1 MRFSIASILA
11 ASPVLLSSLVSA
23 QTYSE
28 CNPMLRRDC
37 PADPALSGTY
47 AHIYGGE
54 ASSFKYL
61 AGKDMVK
68 YGSSDGAHFRVEK
81 SKDSPTIVS
90 NFYIMWGKFEVT
102 MKAAPGAGIVSS
114 IVLQSDDL
122 DEIDWE
128 WLGGKPD
135 EAQSNYFGKGNT
147 ATYDRGAFH
156 TVDSQATFHKYGL
169 NWTAEKLEWLIDDV
183 VVRTLTPAMVKGDYY
198 PQTPMTARI
207 GIWSGG
213 DSDNEPGVIAW
224 SGGPT
229 NYKEGPFDMIVKK
242 IYVQDY
248 SSGKEYRYTDQSGS
262 ADSIEAVGGEIGA
275 GPQSGAGNAATATGS
290 PSAYNAPSNS
300 GRLPSSTS
308 KSEATSG
315 ASGNNADSSESTHN
329 SASPSSSSSSS
340 AGANGAAYIATGGS
354 SSGSS
359 ETYTGA
365 ASSTMAVK
373 TAGLALAAAGLIVGW
388 IL

>member
-11 ASPVLLSSLVSA
+11 VSPALLSSLVSA

-37 PADPALSGTY
+37 PANPALSGTY

-262 ADSIEAVGGEIGA
+262 ANSIEAVGGEIGA

-308 KSEATSG
+308 KI
-315 ASGNNADSSESTHN
+315 H
-329 SASPSSSSSSS
+329 PQL
-340 AGANGAAYIATGGS
+340 
-354 SSGSS
+354 
-359 ETYTGA
+359 
-365 ASSTMAVK
+365 
-373 TAGLALAAAGLIVGW
+373 GLALVVLVLLSW
-388 IL
+388 S

>member
-1 MRFSIASILA
+1 
-11 ASPVLLSSLVSA
+11 
-23 QTYSE
+23 
-28 CNPMLRRDC
+28 
-37 PADPALSGTY
+37 
-47 AHIYGGE
+47 
-54 ASSFKYL
+54 
-61 AGKDMVK
+61 
-68 YGSSDGAHFRVEK
+68 
-81 SKDSPTIVS
+81 
-90 NFYIMWGKFEVT
+90 
-102 MKAAPGAGIVSS
+102 
-114 IVLQSDDL
+114 
-122 DEIDWE
+122 
-128 WLGGKPD
+128 
-135 EAQSNYFGKGNT
+135 
-147 ATYDRGAFH
+147 
-156 TVDSQATFHKYGL
+156 L

-213 DSDNEPGVIAW
+213 DSDNEPGVIGMYSSAFSCPSVSHITNIYIAW